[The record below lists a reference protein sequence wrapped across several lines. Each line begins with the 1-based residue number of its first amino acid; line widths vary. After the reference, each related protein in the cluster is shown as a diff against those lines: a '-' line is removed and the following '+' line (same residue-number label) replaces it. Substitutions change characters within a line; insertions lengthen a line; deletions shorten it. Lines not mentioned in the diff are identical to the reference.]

1 MYISILYKLGL
12 LDFSSSP
19 TTREEEGDFEET
31 KRVILVL
38 RLEPKEAAAAAT
50 AGRERLQ
57 DGILTFFCSFSG
69 EFHQVG

>member
-19 TTREEEGDFEET
+19 TTREEDGDFEET

-38 RLEPKEAAAAAT
+38 RLEPKEAAAT

-57 DGILTFFCSFSG
+57 DGILAFFCSFSG